1 MVSRSFLAATL
12 VAGATLIVGQAARAT
27 TVDFIGYDDGQI
39 HTKGSV
45 DVQGSFS
52 YTSTNNPLGYAD
64 LTAFTI
70 SFPNAGTTYT
80 FDTAFVQNGYTG
92 NSETY
97 LQFNPTTNA
106 PILNGSTVMAATDNS
121 SGGNQF
127 QIDYFNNEYYWKA
140 FLVSQNNNYPGG
152 YMTDLTFTVQSPSV
166 TTPEPSTIAVL
177 AVAIA
182 GLGVAYGH
190 GQRRRRPAA

>member
-1 MVSRSFLAATL
+1 MAAMV
-12 VAGATLIVGQAARAT
+12 VAGATLIGGQAARAT
-27 TVDFIGYDDGQI
+27 TVDFVGHDDGQGANY
-39 HTKGSV
+39 TKGSV

-70 SFPNAGTTYT
+70 SFPQAGTAYT

-97 LQFNPTTNA
+97 FQFNQTTNS
-106 PILNGSTVMAATDNS
+106 PILSGIRVMAATNNS
-121 SGGNQF
+121 SGGDQF
-127 QIDYFNNEYYWKA
+127 QIDYFGGEYYWTT
-140 FLVSQNNNYPGG
+140 FLNSQNFNYPSA
-152 YMTDLTFTVQSPSV
+152 YMTDLTFTVRSPSV
-166 TTPEPSTIAVL
+166 TTPEPDAIAVL

-182 GLGVAYGH
+182 GLAVAYGH
-190 GQRRRRPAA
+190 GQRRRGPAA